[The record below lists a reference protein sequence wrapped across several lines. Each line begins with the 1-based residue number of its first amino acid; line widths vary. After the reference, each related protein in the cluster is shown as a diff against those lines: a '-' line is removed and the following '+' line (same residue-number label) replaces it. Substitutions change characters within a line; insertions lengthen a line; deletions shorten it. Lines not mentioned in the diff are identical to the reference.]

1 MRKVCV
7 YTSTRAEF
15 GLLSGLAREIARDP
29 ALTLQLLVS
38 GTHLSPAHGE
48 TVREVVAAGFTPDAC
63 VPVLEPGGKDDPAS
77 TCRVMGRAISSY
89 GEALAR
95 LAPDILVILGDRYEA
110 FCCAAAAQICRIPV
124 AHIHGGETT
133 EGAVDEAFRH
143 SITKMSHLH
152 FPCCEEY
159 RRRILQ
165 LGEDPARVY
174 NVGALGVENIRKLK
188 LMTRAELSASLGFP
202 LDKPFLL
209 VTFHP
214 VTLEAHSGEEQIQA
228 LLEALEAFLSYKLI
242 MTGSNADQGGSVIE
256 ARIQAFAAAQPDRVL
271 RVQSLGQLRYLSAMR
286 FCDAVV
292 GNSSSG
298 IIEAPAFKVPTVNIG
313 DRQKGR
319 VRAMSVIDCAP
330 LSADIQRA
338 IRRACSPEFRSAL
351 AEMTDPFDGGNTAAN
366 IVATLKSVPLAG
378 ILKKHFCDI
387 PVPVPPTPVRSAS
400 VTHRISKKCLIIGYG
415 SIGQR
420 HAAVLEEMGC
430 SVAVVSRHAS
440 LQERPCFRSVREA
453 LHSFCSDYAV
463 ICNRTG
469 EHMVAVEELAACG
482 FDGICMVEK
491 PICSST
497 GQLVAL
503 PPFPAVV
510 GYPLRFHPL
519 MRAANEILAG
529 KALLSL
535 HAYVGQYLPTWRLGT
550 DYRQG
555 YSAHREQGGG
565 VLRDLSHELDY
576 LQVLGGPWQ
585 RVCASGGHRSA
596 LEIDSDDQ
604 FMMLIQLQ
612 SCRDVVCHVDY
623 LSRTARRFCSIQYEG
638 GSLWLDFMEDRLT
651 HNGQTRLFEQ
661 DRNGMLAEMHWAVF
675 ESSGIG
681 SCVCS
686 WQEAVDTLCLVEAAE
701 QSVVQ
706 ERWICR
712 DRP

>member
-1 MRKVCV
+1 MRKVCL

-15 GLLSGLAREIARDP
+15 GILSGLAHELTRDP

-38 GTHLSPAHGE
+38 GTHLSASHGE
-48 TVREVVAAGFTPDAC
+48 TVREITAADFTPDIA
-63 VPVLEPGGKDDPAS
+63 VPILDPDGKDDAVS

-89 GEALAR
+89 GEALVK

-110 FCCAAAAQICRIPV
+110 FCCAAAAQICRMLV

-143 SITKMSHLH
+143 AITKMSHLH

-159 RRRILQ
+159 RRRIIQ
-165 LGEDPARVY
+165 LGEDPAHVH

-188 LMTRAELSASLGFP
+188 LMTREELSASLGFA

-228 LLEALEAFLSYKLI
+228 LLDALEAFSACKLI
-242 MTGSNADQGGSVIE
+242 ITGSNADQGGSAIE
-256 ARIQAFAAAQPDRVL
+256 ARIQAFAASHSDRVL
-271 RVQSLGQLRYLSAMR
+271 FVQSLGQLRYLSAMR

-298 IIEAPAFKVPTVNIG
+298 LIEAPAFKVPTVNIG

-319 VRAMSVIDCAP
+319 VRAVSVIDCAP
-330 LSADIQRA
+330 VAAAIQA
-338 IRRACSPEFRSAL
+338 ALHRACSPEFRFAL
-351 AEMTDPFDGGNTAAN
+351 AEMIDPFDGGNTAKK
-366 IVATLKSVPLAG
+366 IVTTLKKVPLAG

-387 PVPVPPTPVRSAS
+387 PVPVPPVPAQPAS
-400 VTHRISKKCLIIGYG
+400 PKHKISKKCLILGYG

-420 HAAVLEEMGC
+420 HSAVLEEMGC
-430 SVAVVSRHAS
+430 RVAVVSSHVS
-440 LQERPCFRSVREA
+440 LQERPCFRTVQEA
-453 LHSFCSDYAV
+453 VHCFCPDYAV

-469 EHMVAVEELAACG
+469 EHMNAVKELVASG

-497 GQLVAL
+497 CQLVAR
-503 PPFPAVV
+503 PSFPVVV

-519 MRAANEILAG
+519 MRAAKEILAG
-529 KALLSL
+529 KDLLSL
-535 HAYVGQYLPTWRLGT
+535 HAYVGQYLPTWRPGT
-550 DYRQG
+550 DYRKC
-555 YSAHREQGGG
+555 YSAHRGQGGG

-604 FMMLIQLQ
+604 FLMLMQLQ

-623 LSRTARRFCSIQYEG
+623 LSRTPRRFCSIQYEG
-638 GSLWLDFMEDRLT
+638 GSLWLDFIENRLT

-675 ESSGIG
+675 ESPKKE

-712 DRP
+712 NRP